1 MIAHSRIVRFQSF
14 LLLAATGLLV
24 VYAAVFL
31 PLAHRAEALDRPLLA
46 AWTNLVNETR
56 NHPVVTGLEEDA
68 LRASRT
74 EVEST
79 LAQVRAATRAA
90 AERLRLSPELRDKVK
105 APFQLVEFEKSRLQ
119 VITDLRRL
127 AESNHVAVPDA
138 VWNGFPE
145 YTFAEANPSLLW
157 AELAFANQLL
167 ARAVVQRPA
176 AVTSLAV
183 LPRRSHRAAEPNG
196 QPLEEVRLRVE
207 LHGPVDAVTTFLTAL
222 PLRTG
227 ELKALGHPEVPGQ
240 EPPLFIDRF
249 LLKNSTN
256 GLNHAFLDIIASGF
270 VNVETQP

>member
-1 MIAHSRIVRFQSF
+1 MIAHSRIVRLQSL
-14 LLLAATGLLV
+14 LLLAAVGLLGA
-24 VYAAVFL
+24 YAAVFL
-31 PLAHRAEALDRPLLA
+31 PLTHQADALDRPLLV
-46 AWTNLVNETR
+46 AWTNLLTEVRTNS
-56 NHPVVTGLEEDA
+56 VVSGLGAED

-79 LAQVRAATRAA
+79 LALVRTASEAA
-90 AERLRLSPELRDKVK
+90 AERLRLSPELRDKVN

-119 VITDLRRL
+119 VVTDLRRL
-127 AESNHVAVPDA
+127 AESNQVAVADA

-167 ARAVVQRPA
+167 ARAVVHRPA

-183 LPRRSHRAAEPNG
+183 LPRRSHRPRETDGRA
-196 QPLEEVRLRVE
+196 LEEVRLRVE
-207 LHGPVDAVTTFLTAL
+207 LHGPVDAVTAFVAAL
-222 PLRTG
+222 PLRAE

-240 EPPLFIDRF
+240 EPPLFLDRF

-256 GLNHAFLDIIASGF
+256 GVNHAFLDVVASGF
-270 VNVETQP
+270 VNVETKP